1 MVEITGIEKNSPAA
15 KAHIVAGDILVS
27 INGNPIT
34 DVLDYRFYITEKK
47 LDITLDRRGET
58 VSVTIKKPQ
67 YDDIGLEF
75 ATYLMDKKHSCKN
88 KCVFCFID
96 QNPKGMREDIYFKD
110 DDSRLSFFFGNYIT
124 LTNLTDA
131 DIDRVIKMRISPI
144 NISVHTTNPELRVK
158 MMKNKNAGTSL
169 RFLDRLRDG
178 DIAMNAQIVL
188 CKNLNDGVELERTLN
203 DLSAYYPHI
212 ESIAVVPSGL
222 TKHREG
228 LYPLEP
234 FNKED
239 ARKVIEQ
246 IDRKRAENEKKY
258 GERIIQAADEWYLK
272 AELPLPDESYYDGY
286 PQLDNGVGCITNQ
299 KDEISAEI
307 EALTEDGFSLD
318 TPREVSVVT
327 GMAAYDFIRSAAK
340 NLEKHFPGLTV
351 HVYGVVNRFFG
362 ESITVSG
369 LLTGGD
375 MYEYLKDKPLG
386 QTVFI
391 PSVTLRHEGDLFLD
405 NMSLD
410 EFTEKLGVPVEPVT
424 NDGAEFADKLT
435 GAYEQ

>member
-1 MVEITGIEKNSPAA
+1 MKHLLSRIEKMMPGFSKGQRRIAQYIEDHYDKAA
-15 KAHIVAGDILVS
+15 FMTASKLGATVGVS
-27 INGNPIT
+27 
-34 DVLDYRFYITEKK
+34 ES
-47 LDITLDRRGET
+47 T
-58 VSVTIKKPQ
+58 VVR
-67 YDDIGLEF
+67 F
-75 ATYLMDKKHSCKN
+75 ATE
-88 KCVFCFID
+88 V
-96 QNPKGMREDIYFKD
+96 G
-110 DDSRLSFFFGNYIT
+110 
-124 LTNLTDA
+124 
-131 DIDRVIKMRISPI
+131 
-144 NISVHTTNPELRVK
+144 
-158 MMKNKNAGTSL
+158 
-169 RFLDRLRDG
+169 
-178 DIAMNAQIVL
+178 
-188 CKNLNDGVELERTLN
+188 
-203 DLSAYYPHI
+203 
-212 ESIAVVPSGL
+212 
-222 TKHREG
+222 
-228 LYPLEP
+228 
-234 FNKED
+234 
-239 ARKVIEQ
+239 
-246 IDRKRAENEKKY
+246 
-258 GERIIQAADEWYLK
+258 
-272 AELPLPDESYYDGY
+272 YDGY

>member
-1 MVEITGIEKNSPAA
+1 MVEITGVEKNSIAA
-15 KAHIVAGDILVS
+15 KAHILAGDILVS
-27 INGNPIT
+27 INGNAIT

-47 LDITLDRRGET
+47 LDIELDRRGET
-58 VSVTIKKPQ
+58 VHVPIKKDQ

-158 MMKNKNAGTSL
+158 MMKNKNAGACL

-178 DIAMNAQIVL
+178 DITMNAQIVL
-188 CKNLNDGVELERTLN
+188 CKGLNDKAELDRTLN
-203 DLSAYYPHI
+203 DLSNYYPHI

-234 FNKED
+234 FEKED
-239 ARKVIEQ
+239 AREVIAQ
-246 IDRKRAENEKKY
+246 IDRKRAENEEKF
-258 GERIIQAADEWYLK
+258 GERLIQAADEWYLK
-272 AELPLPDESYYDGY
+272 AELPLPEEAYYDGY

-299 KDEISAEI
+299 RNEIDDELD
-307 EALTEDGFSLD
+307 ALCDEGFSPD
-318 TPREVSVVT
+318 TPREVSLVT
-327 GMAAYDFIRSAAK
+327 GMAAYDFIKASA
-340 NLEKHFPGLTV
+340 EKIERAFPTV
-351 HVYGVVNRFFG
+351 HIHVYGIVNHFFG

-375 MYEYLKDKPLG
+375 MLSGLAGKPLG
-386 QTVFI
+386 EALFI

-405 NMSLD
+405 NMSLT
-410 EFTEKLGVPVEPVT
+410 EFAEALGLPVVPIT
-424 NDGAEFADKLT
+424 NDGAEFVRLLVGAD
-435 GAYEQ
+435 A

>member
-1 MVEITGIEKNSPAA
+1 MVEITGVEKNSIAA
-15 KAHIVAGDILVS
+15 RAHILAGDILVS
-27 INGNPIT
+27 INGNAIT

-47 LDITLDRRGET
+47 LDIELDRRGET
-58 VSVTIKKPQ
+58 VHVAIKKDQ

-178 DIAMNAQIVL
+178 NIAMNAQIVL
-188 CKNLNDGVELERTLN
+188 CKGLNDKDELDRTLN
-203 DLSAYYPHI
+203 DLSAYYPYI

-234 FNKED
+234 FEKED
-239 ARKVIEQ
+239 ARQVIAQ
-246 IDRKRAENEKKY
+246 IDRKRAENEEKF
-258 GERIIQAADEWYLK
+258 GERLIQAADEWYLK
-272 AELPLPDESYYDGY
+272 AELPLPDEAYYDGY

-299 KDEISAEI
+299 RNEIDDELD
-307 EALTEDGFSLD
+307 ALREEGFSPEA
-318 TPREVSVVT
+318 PREVSLVT
-327 GMAAYDFIRSAAK
+327 GMAAYAFIKASAEK
-340 NLEKHFPGLTV
+340 LERAFPSVRIHV
-351 HVYGVVNRFFG
+351 HGIVNRFFG

-375 MYEYLKDKPLG
+375 ILAGLADKPLG
-386 QTVFI
+386 ETLFI

-405 NMSLD
+405 NMSLA
-410 EFTEKLGVPVEPVT
+410 EFSETLGLPVVPIT
-424 NDGAEFADKLT
+424 NDGAEFVRLLVGAD
-435 GAYEQ
+435 A

>member
-1 MVEITGIEKNSPAA
+1 MVEITGIEKNSYAA

-158 MMKNKNAGTSL
+158 MMKNKNAGTCL
-169 RFLDRLRDG
+169 RFLDKLRDG
-178 DIAMNAQIVL
+178 DITMNAQIVL
-188 CKNLNDGVELERTLN
+188 CKNLNDGAELDRTLN

-239 ARKVIEQ
+239 ARKVIAQ
-246 IDRKRAENEKKY
+246 IDRKRAENEKVY

-307 EALTEDGFSLD
+307 ENLLEDGFSLGA
-318 TPREVSVVT
+318 PREVSVVT
-327 GMAAYDFIRSAAK
+327 GIAAYDFIRNAAK
-340 NLEKHFPGLTV
+340 NLEKNFPGLTV

-375 MYEYLKDKPLG
+375 MYDYLKDKPLG

-410 EFTEKLGVPVEPVT
+410 EFAEKLGVPVVPVT
-424 NDGAEFADKLT
+424 YDGAEFADKLT
-435 GAYEQ
+435 GAYE

>member
-1 MVEITGIEKNSPAA
+1 MVEIVGVEKNSHAA
-15 KAHIVAGDILVS
+15 KAHILPGDLLVS
-27 INGNPIT
+27 INGNAIT

-47 LDITLDRRGET
+47 LDIALDRRGEA
-58 VSVTIKKPQ
+58 VRVLIKKEQ

-75 ATYLMDKKHSCKN
+75 ATYLMDKKHSCRN

-96 QNPKGMREDIYFKD
+96 QNPPGMREDIYFKD

-144 NISVHTTNPELRVK
+144 NISVHTTNPTLRVK
-158 MMKNKNAGTSL
+158 MMNNKNAGASL

-188 CKNLNDGVELERTLN
+188 CKGLNDKAELDRTLN

-228 LYPLEP
+228 LYPLEM
-234 FNKED
+234 FTRDE
-239 ARKVIEQ
+239 AREVIAQ
-246 IDRKRAENEKKY
+246 IDRKRAENEKEF

-272 AELPLPDESYYDGY
+272 AELPLPDEDYYDGY

-299 KDEISAEI
+299 KNEIDDEIEV
-307 EALTEDGFSLD
+307 LREDGFSLREE
-318 TPREVSVVT
+318 REVSVAT
-327 GMAAYDFIRSAAK
+327 GLAAYDFIKSSAAK
-340 NLEKHFPGLTV
+340 LEKAFPLLTV
-351 HVYGVVNRFFG
+351 HVYGIINRFFG

-375 MYEYLKDKPLG
+375 MLDFLRDKPLG
-386 QTVFI
+386 EALFI

-410 EFTEKLGVPVEPVT
+410 EFTQALELPVTPIT
-424 NDGAEFADKLT
+424 NDGADFVRALLGAD
-435 GAYEQ
+435 E

>member
-1 MVEITGIEKNSPAA
+1 MVEIVGVEKNSHAA
-15 KAHIVAGDILVS
+15 KAHILPGDLLVS
-27 INGNPIT
+27 INGNAIT

-47 LDITLDRRGET
+47 LDIALDRRGEAIR
-58 VSVTIKKPQ
+58 VLIKKEQ

-75 ATYLMDKKHSCKN
+75 ATYLMDKKHSCRN

-96 QNPKGMREDIYFKD
+96 QNPPGMREDIYFKD

-144 NISVHTTNPELRVK
+144 NISVHTTNPTLRVK
-158 MMKNKNAGTSL
+158 MMNNKNAGQSL

-188 CKNLNDGVELERTLN
+188 CKGLNDKAELDRTLN

-228 LYPLEP
+228 LYPLEM
-234 FNKED
+234 FTRDE
-239 ARKVIEQ
+239 AREVIAQ
-246 IDRKRAENEKKY
+246 IDRKRAENEKEF

-272 AELPLPDESYYDGY
+272 AELPLPDEDYYDGY

-299 KDEISAEI
+299 KNEIDDEIEV
-307 EALTEDGFSLD
+307 LREDGFSLREA
-318 TPREVSVVT
+318 REVSVAT
-327 GMAAYDFIRSAAK
+327 GLAAYDFIKSSAAK
-340 NLEKHFPGLTV
+340 LEKAFPLLTV

-375 MYEYLKDKPLG
+375 MLDFLRDKPLG
-386 QTVFI
+386 EALFI

-410 EFTEKLGVPVEPVT
+410 EFTQALNLPVTPIT
-424 NDGAEFADKLT
+424 NDGADFVQALLGAD
-435 GAYEQ
+435 E

>member
-1 MVEITGIEKNSPAA
+1 MVEIVGVEKNSHAA
-15 KAHIVAGDILVS
+15 KAHILPGDLLVS
-27 INGNPIT
+27 INGNAVT
-34 DVLDYRFYITEKK
+34 DVLDYRFYITEEK
-47 LDITLDRRGET
+47 LDIALDRRGEA
-58 VSVTIKKPQ
+58 VRVLIKKEQ

-75 ATYLMDKKHSCKN
+75 ATYLMDKKHSCRN

-96 QNPKGMREDIYFKD
+96 QNPPGMREDIYFKD

-144 NISVHTTNPELRVK
+144 NISVHTTNPDLRVK
-158 MMKNKNAGTSL
+158 MMNNKNAGASL

-178 DIAMNAQIVL
+178 DISMNAQIVL
-188 CKNLNDGVELERTLN
+188 CKGLNDKAELDRTLN

-228 LYPLEP
+228 LYPLEM
-234 FNKED
+234 FTRDE
-239 ARKVIEQ
+239 AREVIAQ
-246 IDRKRAENEKKY
+246 IDRKRAENEKEF

-272 AELPLPDESYYDGY
+272 AELPLPNEDYYDGY
-286 PQLDNGVGCITNQ
+286 PQLDNGVGCITSQ
-299 KDEISAEI
+299 KNEIDDEIEI
-307 EALTEDGFSLD
+307 LFEDGFSLD
-318 TPREVSVVT
+318 EPREVAVAT
-327 GMAAYDFIRSAAK
+327 GLAAYDFIQSSAAK
-340 NLEKHFPGLTV
+340 LEKAFPQLRV

-375 MYEYLKDKPLG
+375 MVDFLKDKPLG
-386 QTVFI
+386 KVLFI

-405 NMSLD
+405 DMSLD
-410 EFTEKLGVPVEPVT
+410 EFKQTLELPVIPIT
-424 NDGAEFADKLT
+424 NDGAEFVRALLGAD
-435 GAYEQ
+435 E

>member
-1 MVEITGIEKNSPAA
+1 
-15 KAHIVAGDILVS
+15 
-27 INGNPIT
+27 
-34 DVLDYRFYITEKK
+34 
-47 LDITLDRRGET
+47 
-58 VSVTIKKPQ
+58 
-67 YDDIGLEF
+67 
-75 ATYLMDKKHSCKN
+75 
-88 KCVFCFID
+88 
-96 QNPKGMREDIYFKD
+96 
-110 DDSRLSFFFGNYIT
+110 
-124 LTNLTDA
+124 
-131 DIDRVIKMRISPI
+131 
-144 NISVHTTNPELRVK
+144 
-158 MMKNKNAGTSL
+158 
-169 RFLDRLRDG
+169 
-178 DIAMNAQIVL
+178 MNAQIVL
-188 CKNLNDGVELERTLN
+188 CKNLNDGAELDRTLN

-239 ARKVIEQ
+239 ARKVIAQ
-246 IDRKRAENEKKY
+246 IDRKRAENEKVY

-307 EALTEDGFSLD
+307 ENLLEDGFSLD
-318 TPREVSVVT
+318 APREVSVVT
-327 GMAAYDFIRSAAK
+327 GIAAYDFIRSAAK
-340 NLEKHFPGLTV
+340 NLEKNFPGLTV

-375 MYEYLKDKPLG
+375 MYDYLKDKPLG

-410 EFTEKLGVPVEPVT
+410 EFAEKLGVPVVPIT
-424 NDGAEFADKLT
+424 NDGAEFADKIT
-435 GAYEQ
+435 GAYE

>member
-1 MVEITGIEKNSPAA
+1 MVEIVGVEKNSHAA
-15 KAHIVAGDILVS
+15 KAHILPGDLLVS
-27 INGNPIT
+27 INGNAVT
-34 DVLDYRFYITEKK
+34 DVLDYRFYITEEK
-47 LDITLDRRGET
+47 LDIALDRRGEA
-58 VSVTIKKPQ
+58 VRVLIKKEQ

-75 ATYLMDKKHSCKN
+75 ATYLMDKKHSCRN

-96 QNPKGMREDIYFKD
+96 QNPPGMREDIYFKD

-144 NISVHTTNPELRVK
+144 NISVHTTNPDLRVK
-158 MMKNKNAGTSL
+158 MMNNKNAGASL

-178 DIAMNAQIVL
+178 DISMNAQIVL
-188 CKNLNDGVELERTLN
+188 CKGLNDKAELDRTLN

-228 LYPLEP
+228 LYPLEM
-234 FNKED
+234 FTRDE
-239 ARKVIEQ
+239 AREVIAQ
-246 IDRKRAENEKKY
+246 IDRKRAENEKEF

-272 AELPLPDESYYDGY
+272 AELPLPNEDYYDGY
-286 PQLDNGVGCITNQ
+286 PQLDNGVGCITSQ
-299 KDEISAEI
+299 KNEIDDEIEI
-307 EALTEDGFSLD
+307 LLEDGFSLD
-318 TPREVSVVT
+318 EPREVAVAT
-327 GMAAYDFIRSAAK
+327 GLAAYDFIQSSAAK
-340 NLEKHFPGLTV
+340 LEKAFPQLRV

-375 MYEYLKDKPLG
+375 MVDFLKDKPLG
-386 QTVFI
+386 KVLFI

-405 NMSLD
+405 DMSLD
-410 EFTEKLGVPVEPVT
+410 EFKQTLELPVIPIT
-424 NDGAEFADKLT
+424 NDGAEFVRALLGAD
-435 GAYEQ
+435 E

>member
-1 MVEITGIEKNSPAA
+1 MVEITGIEKNSAAA
-15 KAHIVAGDILVS
+15 KAHILPGDILVS

-47 LDITLDRRGET
+47 LDIELDRRGET
-58 VSVTIKKPQ
+58 VHVSIKKPQ

-158 MMKNKNAGTSL
+158 MMKNKNAGSSL

-178 DIAMNAQIVL
+178 NISMNAQIVL
-188 CKNLNDGVELERTLN
+188 CKGLNDKAELDRTLN

-222 TKHREG
+222 TKHRDG

-234 FNKED
+234 FTKED
-239 ARKVIEQ
+239 ARALIDQV
-246 IDRKRAENEKKY
+246 DRKRAANREAF

-299 KDEISAEI
+299 RNEIDAEI
-307 EALTEDGFSLD
+307 EALTEDGFSLAD
-318 TPREVSVVT
+318 AREVSVVT
-327 GMAAYDFIRSAAK
+327 GMAAYDFIADAARK
-340 NLEKHFPGLTV
+340 IEKSFPGLKI

-362 ESITVSG
+362 ETITVSG

-375 MYEYLKDKPLG
+375 MADFLADKPLG
-386 QTVFI
+386 QTLFI
-391 PSVTLRHEGDLFLD
+391 PAVTLRHEGDLFLD
-405 NMSLD
+405 NMSLE
-410 EFTEKLGVPVEPVT
+410 EFTQKLGVPVVPIT
-424 NDGAEFADKLT
+424 NDGAEFTDKLT
-435 GAYEQ
+435 GAFEQ

>member
-1 MVEITGIEKNSPAA
+1 MVEITGIEKNSYAA

-158 MMKNKNAGTSL
+158 MMKNKNAGTCL
-169 RFLDRLRDG
+169 RFLDKLRDG
-178 DIAMNAQIVL
+178 DITMNAQIVL
-188 CKNLNDGVELERTLN
+188 CKNLNDGAELDRTLN

-239 ARKVIEQ
+239 ARKVIAQ
-246 IDRKRAENEKKY
+246 IDRKRAENEKVY

-307 EALTEDGFSLD
+307 ENLLEDGFSLGA
-318 TPREVSVVT
+318 PREVSVVT
-327 GMAAYDFIRSAAK
+327 GIAAYDFIRNAAK
-340 NLEKHFPGLTV
+340 NLEKNFPGLTV

-375 MYEYLKDKPLG
+375 MYDYLKDKPLG

-410 EFTEKLGVPVEPVT
+410 EFAEKLGVPVVPVT

-435 GAYEQ
+435 GAYE

>member
-1 MVEITGIEKNSPAA
+1 MVEITGIEKNSYAA

-88 KCVFCFID
+88 KCVYCFID

-158 MMKNKNAGTSL
+158 MMKNKNAGTCL
-169 RFLDRLRDG
+169 RFLDKLRDG
-178 DIAMNAQIVL
+178 DITMNAQIVL
-188 CKNLNDGVELERTLN
+188 CKNLNDGAELDRTLN

-239 ARKVIEQ
+239 ARKVIAQ
-246 IDRKRAENEKKY
+246 IDRKRAENEKVY

-307 EALTEDGFSLD
+307 ENLLEDGFSLGA
-318 TPREVSVVT
+318 PREVSVVT
-327 GMAAYDFIRSAAK
+327 GIAAYDFIRNAAK
-340 NLEKHFPGLTV
+340 NLEKNFPGLTV

-375 MYEYLKDKPLG
+375 MYDYLKDKPLG

-410 EFTEKLGVPVEPVT
+410 EFAEKLGVPVVPVT

-435 GAYEQ
+435 GAYE

>member
-110 DDSRLSFFFGNYIT
+110 DDSRLSFCFGNYIT

-246 IDRKRAENEKKY
+246 IDRKRAENEKVY

-327 GMAAYDFIRSAAK
+327 GMAAYDFIRSAVK

-410 EFTEKLGVPVEPVT
+410 EFTEKLGVPVVPVT

-435 GAYEQ
+435 GAYE